1 MIVGGWCALSAAQ
14 LILTK
19 RCPLLNLALSGT
31 KTAIAAAKAN
41 GAALAKQELGVG
53 STPAEVL
60 AALQA
65 GSTVEGASL
74 LASLTIADV
83 EAFDADGD
91 GKFSES
97 EIAAAA
103 AAVGLDVTVTTPAN
117 MGAASAASSV
127 PPSVAAAAM
136 SVAATAAAALC

>member
-1 MIVGGWCALSAAQ
+1 M
-14 LILTK
+14 TF
-19 RCPLLNLALSGT
+19 SGA

-41 GAALAKQELGVG
+41 GAVLAKQVLGVG
-53 STPAEVL
+53 STPVEVL

-65 GSTVEGASL
+65 GSTVGGSSL

-83 EAFDADGD
+83 EAFDADAD
-91 GKFSES
+91 GKFSEG

-103 AAVGLDVTVTTPAN
+103 AAVGLDVTITTPADS
-117 MGAASAASSV
+117 GAGSAASSV

-136 SVAATAAAALC
+136 SVAAAAVLC